1 MLNPIRTTQ
10 VRVAAD
16 LRYGARAMFAT
27 LLMTFFWG
35 GVVAQPGLPEL
46 PALMRN
52 VSLIENGQSMYPHLP
67 PLRTSA
73 DGRIGLNMK
82 AKRLYLLRP
91 ESLSAPFLEG
101 PDGVTILAN
110 NNGIPLSGSAL
121 HGHTTDFSLRHAA
134 ICERTPNPRVCGNDD
149 CYDLTIVT
157 PVVLTAPDPDQLEFW
172 STDLTLR
179 VSQPKTAQ
187 ASLAID
193 SIDPPLQGP
202 IHPARTMF
210 ETMITGDGQLL
221 VARVGGSHAQFP
233 GVDIV
238 YSVGNPDDA
247 PCDIS
252 QWTQI
257 SPITSAHTDPLMI
270 DRYGIAAYPFRDPV
284 GTLIPAGADLRGSYP
299 WIDRGGDNLFFTTI
313 PATLWYQDAS
323 SGAIVTRYPA
333 ACVPGTS
340 CQPAGAMTLNDAKS
354 HDETSR
360 LRGVSMAGLWTH
372 GKIVTLDGIINNT
385 DYGMKIPS
393 VKQRM
398 VALYEPGSGPLGT
411 ETGEV
416 RVGTGRHNGPFTDFP
431 PGFVNNSTFID
442 SIEQIFNA
450 NTEMFPLTPRDVVW
464 NVATGH
470 ATDEVAFD
478 DWVNPNAFIFSQM
491 NAAMS
496 WAGGVIGNNFD
507 VFDGFERVAGLGG
520 WIGRGF
526 TGAQPVRV
534 QNSATPPDAVW
545 AVPAYG
551 RTYGAARIEPVALGG
566 IRGKGVWL
574 TGSSGIAYDVP
585 SNQPRS
591 PDTFPWYAGI
601 FIDSRFA
608 DDSIRRDLIRFP
620 DGSRLQ
626 LTGRHAIHLVDPFGV
641 DQHVR
646 ALAANQ
652 ILPESGWAHLGLL
665 IQAGGQQVRI
675 YLNGDPLSTWTAS
688 GNETLFRVTPGGT
701 LHVGQV
707 ENSAAPGFRGWVDE
721 FKLFAENPGP
731 EVICN
736 HARGTLI
743 ETMTTVEPEKLNRI
757 SPIVIDPEPVP
768 VRSCFHDYGREQPG
782 AHLRNLPSGTV
793 SLREQLLF
801 PEGPLHYDQPR
812 PDSSGNGFCL
822 SCHTSTQATPSLRVD
837 ALLPAPGV
845 LMQHDPRR
853 QPMQPAAL
861 IFGHIPANLYAPGV
875 PPFAIIAPPWGA
887 EQDQWVF
894 P

>member
-1 MLNPIRTTQ
+1 MSNRNQDLCARIRGRCPRGMATGF
-10 VRVAAD
+10 AA
-16 LRYGARAMFAT
+16 L
-27 LLMTFFWG
+27 LLMLLAG
-35 GVVAQPGLPEL
+35 GALGQSSLPEL
-46 PALMRN
+46 PVLVRN

-101 PDGVTILAN
+101 PDGVTMLAD
-110 NNGIPLSGSAL
+110 NNGIQLSGNAL
-121 HGHTTDFSLRHAA
+121 HGHTSDFSLRHAA
-134 ICERTPNPRVCGNDD
+134 ICERSPNPRVCGNDD

-187 ASLAID
+187 ASLAVD
-193 SIDPPLQGP
+193 SIAPPNQGP

-210 ETMITGDGQLL
+210 ETMITADGQLL
-221 VARVGGSHAQFP
+221 VARIGGSHTQFP
-233 GVDIV
+233 GVDIM
-238 YSVGNPDDA
+238 YSVSAQDSV
-247 PCDIS
+247 PCDIN

-257 SPITSAHTDPLMI
+257 QPITSAHTDPLMI
-270 DRYGIAAYPFRDPV
+270 GRYGIAAYPFRDPI
-284 GTLIPAGADLRGSYP
+284 GNPIPAGSDLRGSYP
-299 WIDRGGDNLFFTTI
+299 WIDRNGANLFFTTI
-313 PATLWYQDAS
+313 PATLWYQDAT

-340 CQPAGAMTLNDAKS
+340 CQPTNAMTLNDAKT

-360 LRGVSMAGLWTH
+360 LRGVSMAGLWSH

-385 DYGMKIPS
+385 DYGMKIPP

-398 VALYEPGSGPLGT
+398 LALYQPGSGPLGT

-416 RVGTGRHNGPFTDFP
+416 RVGTGRHNGPFSDFP

-450 NTEMFPLTPRDVVW
+450 NSEMFPLTPRDVVW

-478 DWVNPNAFIFSQM
+478 DWVNPNAFVFSQM

-496 WAGGVIGNNFD
+496 WSGGVIGNNFD

-520 WIGRGF
+520 WIGKGF
-526 TGAQPVRV
+526 TGAQPIRV

-545 AVPAYG
+545 TVPSYG
-551 RTYGAARIEPVALGG
+551 RVYGPARIEPVALGG
-566 IRGKGVWL
+566 IRGKGLWL
-574 TGSSGIAYDVP
+574 GGTSGIAYDVP
-585 SNQPRS
+585 SNQPRD
-591 PDTFPWYAGI
+591 PADYPWYAGI
-601 FIDSRFA
+601 FVDSRFA
-608 DDSIRRDLIRFP
+608 DDTVRRNLIRFP

-641 DQHVR
+641 DQHVKNLTV
-646 ALAANQ
+646 AQ
-652 ILPESGWAHLGLL
+652 ILPMSGWAHLGLL
-665 IQAGGQQVRI
+665 IQQGGQQVTI
-675 YLNGDPLSTWTAS
+675 YLNGDALSTWTAV
-688 GNETLFRVTPGGT
+688 GGEMLFRISPGGT

-707 ENSAAPGFRGWVDE
+707 ENDTTPGFRGWIDE
-721 FKLFAENPGP
+721 FKLFAEHPGA

-736 HARGTLI
+736 HARGTRIATLEDAPPKI
-743 ETMTTVEPEKLNRI
+743 ELTVIVEPQ
-757 SPIVIDPEPVP
+757 S
-768 VRSCFHDYGREQPG
+768 VRRCFHD
-782 AHLRNLPSGTV
+782 
-793 SLREQLLF
+793 
-801 PEGPLHYDQPR
+801 
-812 PDSSGNGFCL
+812 
-822 SCHTSTQATPSLRVD
+822 
-837 ALLPAPGV
+837 
-845 LMQHDPRR
+845 
-853 QPMQPAAL
+853 
-861 IFGHIPANLYAPGV
+861 
-875 PPFAIIAPPWGA
+875 
-887 EQDQWVF
+887 
-894 P
+894 